1 MRQHRGRARRRRDRR
16 YRRRRIRVA
25 PPTSLRPN
33 PYRSAARHRAARRAA
48 RRHGGPA
55 EPPVAARSCR
65 AAEVG
70 APGGEEGARRDLER
84 RGQVPRPRR
93 GQGVR
98 VDLWCKVS
106 EGGRQDQRRRRAAA
120 GVLRLPGRA
129 LDPSEN
135 YKSDRIYLRHRAE
148 PEQDH
153 QGPRLPRRR
162 NRHGLQ
168 ADRGGPVTL
177 AGGQRAPSRGARP
190 RRREVRER
198 QTRRTA
204 RRHHRYRGGRIKDL
218 DPQVLTIAL
227 GTGAG
232 KRLQPALGPLRLSA
246 EPPHTLRYWAD
257 NASKQAEAWS
267 IWPDFASAIRRST
280 TWVTGDA
287 LRDEVHNDNITPLIG
302 IFDMYSA
309 SLAAQHYGGMF
320 VSGFGF
326 AAVPIRTG
334 CPTFTCCARR

>member
-1 MRQHRGRARRRRDRR
+1 GAGRRGRGAG
-16 YRRRRIRVA
+16 I
-25 PPTSLRPN
+25 LE
-33 PYRSAARHRAARRAA
+33 RAARGVPGDPRAA
-48 RRHGGPA
+48 LLVPQDI
-55 EPPVAARSCR
+55 ECSCR

-98 VDLWCKVS
+98 VDLWCEVS

-129 LDPSEN
+129 LDSSEN

-177 AGGQRAPSRGARP
+177 AGGQRAPSCGARP

-218 DPQVLTIAL
+218 DPQVLTIAPRF
-227 GTGAG
+227 GNTSISGRW
-232 KRLQPALGPLRLSA
+232 RLVAFLALVGDPEGNPVVEQTAPASGSPESQGSTDPARHPTPIPESQESA
-246 EPPHTLRYWAD
+246 MSIDKKLAH
-257 NASKQAEAWS
+257 KAEA
-267 IWPDFASAIRRST
+267 AN
-280 TWVTGDA
+280 G
-287 LRDEVHNDNITPLIG
+287 
-302 IFDMYSA
+302 
-309 SLAAQHYGGMF
+309 AAKKY
-320 VSGFGF
+320 FG
-326 AAVPIRTG
+326 
-334 CPTFTCCARR
+334 

>member
-1 MRQHRGRARRRRDRR
+1 MAARSWYGSPTVTARPPSRGPICCVIAAAAACAPRCWPPGTGRWDSGARCARCSRRPASSVAGSTR
-16 YRRRRIRVA
+16 YRC
-25 PPTSLRPN
+25 
-33 PYRSAARHRAARRAA
+33 
-48 RRHGGPA
+48 
-55 EPPVAARSCR
+55 SCR

-98 VDLWCKVS
+98 VDLWCEVS

-129 LDPSEN
+129 LDSSEN

-153 QGPRLPRRR
+153 QGPGLPRRR

-190 RRREVRER
+190 RRREVQER

-218 DPQVLTIAL
+218 DPQVLTIAPTNTVSSQIQL
-227 GTGAG
+227 GDRSPQLMAISKDG
-232 KRLQPALGPLRLSA
+232 K
-246 EPPHTLRYWAD
+246 TLYV
-257 NASKQAEAWS
+257 
-267 IWPDFASAIRRST
+267 T
-280 TWVTGDA
+280 TTVYDPV
-287 LRDEVHNDNITPLIG
+287 DDNIVISSG
-302 IFDMYSA
+302 ITKISTATNKITGTVKNVGLVPY
-309 SLAAQHYGGMF
+309 QIT
-320 VSGFGF
+320 VSPDGKNVYVT
-326 AAVPIRTG
+326 AEVESDTDYRTG
-334 CPTFTCCARR
+334 VFVFSSSS